1 MVSEKTCIYNLSL
14 HLEQL
19 NKSFWSSNSIR
30 ILVYNAYTCMQNVLT
45 EVTNKCINL
54 VVLEHEVI
62 LTATTTISTRVDVLV
77 VKNERVFIQ
86 SKIY

>member
-1 MVSEKTCIYNLSL
+1 
-14 HLEQL
+14 
-19 NKSFWSSNSIR
+19 
-30 ILVYNAYTCMQNVLT
+30 MQNVLT

-62 LTATTTISTRVDVLV
+62 LTATTTVSTRVDVLV

-86 SKIY
+86 SKIYYFSVVAMSNF